1 MCDSKTARV
10 LFRPVSPDHRL
21 SGSWCLLFYGSG
33 FMTTWQ
39 TCCTHYWSLSQS
51 LNILALVSAEGLAH
65 SVSGAGVGE
74 PQSGAGYQKQT
85 APPAGEED
93 DGAWQTGETRGEWK
107 YSLGN
112 KTSDATEKKKGWF
125 IFPFRKT
132 KMWCWMRALRRSSR
146 RMRTWKPAW
155 IDMLHCQGKSSLM
168 KMYVVPAW
176 CVQ

>member
-1 MCDSKTARV
+1 
-10 LFRPVSPDHRL
+10 
-21 SGSWCLLFYGSG
+21 
-33 FMTTWQ
+33 MTTWQ
-39 TCCTHYWSLSQS
+39 TGCTHYWSLSQS

-112 KTSDATEKKKGWF
+112 KTSDATEKKKRLIYF
-125 IFPFRKT
+125 SFQKDKNVMLDESLKKVQQENEDLKAR
-132 KMWCWMRALRRSSR
+132 MDRHAALSR
-146 RMRTWKPAW
+146 
-155 IDMLHCQGKSSLM
+155 
-168 KMYVVPAW
+168 
-176 CVQ
+176 